1 MPKSK
6 WADSHY
12 TDESLVENMTSSRPY
27 LIRALYE
34 WIVDN
39 QFTPYMLVDAESDDV
54 VVPRN
59 FVENGRIIL
68 NISPDATHSL
78 MLGNDAIGFNARFSG
93 AAMDVTVPVASVL
106 AVYAREN
113 GQGMM
118 FDDHDDKPTDPSPD
132 GSDDSSRKSDDEPK
146 KPVLKIVK

>member
-1 MPKSK
+1 
-6 WADSHY
+6 
-12 TDESLVENMTSSRPY
+12 MTSSRPY

-39 QFTPYMLVDAESDDV
+39 NFTPYMLVETVSESV
-54 VVPRN
+54 EVPRA

-68 NISPDATHSL
+68 NISPEATHSL
-78 MLGNDAIGFNARFSG
+78 VLGNEAVTFNARFSG
-93 AAMDVTVPVASVL
+93 TAMDVNVPVSSVI

-118 FDDHDDKPTDPSPD
+118 FGDQDDTPPEPTRGRTQEKNGPASDVKRPS
-132 GSDDSSRKSDDEPK
+132 
-146 KPVLKIVK
+146 LKIVK

>member
-1 MPKSK
+1 
-6 WADSHY
+6 
-12 TDESLVENMTSSRPY
+12 MTSSRPY

-39 QFTPYMLVDAESDDV
+39 KFTPYMLVDAESADV
-54 VVPRN
+54 VVPRT
-59 FVENGRIIL
+59 FVEDGRIIL

-78 MLGNDAIGFNARFSG
+78 MLGNDVIGFNARFNG
-93 AAMDVTVPVASVL
+93 AAMDVTVPVACVL

-118 FDDHDDKPTDPSPD
+118 FDEQDEKPSNPPPN
-132 GSDDSSRKSDDEPK
+132 GGDSSSKQADDEPK

>member
-1 MPKSK
+1 
-6 WADSHY
+6 
-12 TDESLVENMTSSRPY
+12 MTSSRPY

-39 QFTPYMLVDAESDDV
+39 NSTPYMLVDAQSEEV
-54 VVPRN
+54 VVPRP

-78 MLGNDAIGFNARFSG
+78 VLGNESITFNARFSG
-93 AAMDVTVPVASVL
+93 TAMDVEVPVRCVL

-118 FDDHDDKPTDPSPD
+118 FEDQDDSPPEPGPD
-132 GSDDSSRKSDDEPK
+132 GGSGSGSGNGSGTSNDSPRKPA
-146 KPVLKIVK
+146 LKIVK